1 MDNLTKFYIDGAWTD
16 PISTATMPV
25 LNPATQEQIGTVTLG
40 SEDDL
45 NLAVAAANAA
55 FKRFSMTSKADRMD
69 LLNSLMD
76 VSRRRFEDLA
86 QAMSAEM
93 GAPISFARDAG
104 AWRQVAEPCLRRC
117 GYRRHRSCL
126 CRRMH
131 GKYRP
136 VL

>member
-1 MDNLTKFYIDGAWTD
+1 MDNLTKFYIDGAWID

-25 LNPATQEQIGTVTLG
+25 LNPATQEQIGIVAMG

-55 FKRFSMTSKADRMD
+55 FESFSMTSKADRMD

-86 QAMSAEM
+86 QAMSAAM
-93 GAPISFARDAG
+93 GAPISFARDA
-104 AWRQVAEPCLRRC
+104 
-117 GYRRHRSCL
+117 
-126 CRRMH
+126 
-131 GKYRP
+131 
-136 VL
+136 